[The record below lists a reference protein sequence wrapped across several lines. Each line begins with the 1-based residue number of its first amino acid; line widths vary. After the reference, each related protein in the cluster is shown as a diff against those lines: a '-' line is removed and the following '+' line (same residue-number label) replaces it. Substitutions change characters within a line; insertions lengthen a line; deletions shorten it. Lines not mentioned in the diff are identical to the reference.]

1 MRTGTVVPVRSR
13 WIAFTRVHDMDAF
26 SRHEVVDRCWVALDH
41 FATYVVGHEVVE
53 ALADDDDLKVAVVAA
68 EEALSRAYQ
77 AAGAAYMD

>member
-1 MRTGTVVPVRSR
+1 MTGMVVPLRLR
-13 WIAFTRVHDMDAF
+13 WIAFTKVHDMDTF

-53 ALADDDDLKVAVVAA
+53 ALADDDDVKVALVAA